1 MEPLPIWI
9 FSKDEELVVVLGDS
23 PQGCPYYDAV
33 LTETLNGVDKLEF
46 SIPGDHPR
54 AEYVVRGC
62 IAVVQ
67 TVEGAFRA
75 FRIKTHTQ
83 GFGEDGIRYRQFYA
97 EDIAVDELNAAPVID
112 RRPNNPLDALIGAL
126 ENSLWEVG
134 QVDSGF
140 PEASTNFY
148 HETAMSCLQKM
159 AETWG
164 GEFRFRIEHDGR
176 RITARYV
183 DFLRQRGEDTGF
195 RVTVGKNMRTL
206 EGEEDITALATA
218 LYGYGRGEE
227 HEETGGFGRR
237 ISFADVEWKKENG
250 DPVDKPLGQEW
261 VGDPEAL
268 AVWGLQGGT
277 VHRFDFVIFEDVE
290 DPEELLRLTWEELQ
304 RRKAPQVNYRVGLI
318 DLEYTEGR
326 SHEATRIGNWGIV
339 IDDDFKPPLE
349 FKARVIERKI
359 PLRNPERTELTL
371 GHIVPTL
378 TDIVNR
384 ADRNSRNAIQIGDP
398 ISLLDSRFQTL
409 TDELHKTPGYVY
421 ITPTDGLMVTD
432 KPKDQNPTSAI
443 QLKGGM
449 LAIANEWN
457 PAKGD
462 FNWRAFGTGD
472 GFTADMLNAG
482 RVRTNLVTVGD
493 DSGSVRISGGNV
505 TIKDG
510 GLEVYSTPDAS
521 DNGVMIRGNKIETNF
536 IRNPDFRNPPSG
548 DHNVDWRLMGTA
560 RYNSSAQRIE
570 IDGEENMGFV
580 NGVVQ
585 EFTAYHQR
593 ATFLA
598 LFRCNV
604 ASGAAPKR
612 VRFVWFFYDENGNR
626 DSNDDIY
633 HVEDL
638 AIWQEWHLLKHTVD
652 FPSYA
657 HRVRVYV
664 QAETNINQSNAF
676 EIHWVKAYYD
686 ELVRQ
691 DQLLEVP
698 RDLYSVHA
706 KPEMLAFR
714 ITVHY
719 FNPNGDSWVGPQRKK
734 VGTMTFDKAFSPG
747 YSRIVVLLTPVGG
760 YSTHYVA
767 RAYSLTA
774 SGFDLWLTVMDG
786 FSIAND
792 SELRINGIAYQV
804 DYSGAIG
811 GSVS

>member
-1 MEPLPIWI
+1 MEPLSIWI
-9 FSKDEELVVVLGDS
+9 FTKDEELAVVLGDS

-33 LTETLNGVDKLEF
+33 LTEALNGVDKLEF

-67 TVEGAFRA
+67 TIEGTFRA

-83 GFGEDGIRYRQFYA
+83 GFSEDGIRYRQFYA

-237 ISFADVEWKKENG
+237 ISFADVEWSVANG

-304 RRKAPQVNYRVGLI
+304 KRKAPQVNYRVGLI

-326 SHEATRIGNWGIV
+326 SHEATRIGNWGLV

-398 ISLLDSRFQTL
+398 ISLLDSVFETL
-409 TDELHKTPGYVY
+409 TDELHRTPGYVY

-432 KPKDQNPTSAI
+432 RLKDQNPTSAI

-449 LAIANEWN
+449 LAIADEWD
-457 PAKGD
+457 PAAND
-462 FNWRAFGTGD
+462 FKWRAFGTGS
-472 GFTADMLNAG
+472 GFTADLITAGTLNASLVQVRSSTSDDEGEKTLSLYDG
-482 RVRTNLVTVGD
+482 RVTSYFDGQQTIEVGGHQIRLWPYSHD
-493 DSGSVRISGGNV
+493 TEGAVPHLGGG
-505 TIKDG
+505 IF
-510 GLEVYSTPDAS
+510 S
-521 DNGVMIRGNKIETNF
+521 
-536 IRNPDFRNPPSG
+536 
-548 DHNVDWRLMGTA
+548 
-560 RYNSSAQRIE
+560 
-570 IDGEENMGFV
+570 
-580 NGVVQ
+580 VVQ
-585 EFTAYHQR
+585 DDR
-593 ATFLA
+593 TFLA
-598 LFRCNV
+598 IGGRDIVGIGLIDPGETQVDPLLRLDRV
-604 ASGAAPKR
+604 AGFTA
-612 VRFVWFFYDENGNR
+612 
-626 DSNDDIY
+626 
-633 HVEDL
+633 L
-638 AIWQEWHLLKHTVD
+638 A
-652 FPSYA
+652 
-657 HRVRVYV
+657 
-664 QAETNINQSNAF
+664 
-676 EIHWVKAYYD
+676 
-686 ELVRQ
+686 
-691 DQLLEVP
+691 
-698 RDLYSVHA
+698 
-706 KPEMLAFR
+706 
-714 ITVHY
+714 
-719 FNPNGDSWVGPQRKK
+719 GPQSESTSDFRFLFIDADRRYALESKGGPGIWMGRGDLSGEQVADVEIYIGDEDRSSE
-734 VGTMTFDKAFSPG
+734 VGVFRLFQSLSDG
-747 YSRIVVLLTPVGG
+747 GWRLLAEVSNKDVYFPLQNTEDGI
-760 YSTHYVA
+760 
-767 RAYSLTA
+767 
-774 SGFDLWLTVMDG
+774 LWLDNEA
-786 FSIAND
+786 SIRRTNTHLQIRARSDNYIT
-792 SELRINGIAYQV
+792 INKNT
-804 DYSGAIG
+804 GAIG
-811 GSVS
+811 FVMGGVQVFTFRPDGTVNTSSSTMSIQQEAAASDEQPREAETSPRRGRRLGKEGAIYTAPELKRRAKSGKETGRNDHLGDPE

>member
-1 MEPLPIWI
+1 MAGWKTDHIWI
-9 FSKDEELVVVLGDS
+9 FTDDDKLVEVLGNAPS
-23 PQGCPYYDAV
+23 SCPFFEAILHESLD
-33 LTETLNGVDKLEF
+33 GIDKLEF

-54 AEYVVRGC
+54 AEKVTTGC
-62 IAVVQ
+62 IAVIPDPD
-67 TVEGAFRA
+67 GGYRA
-75 FRIKTHTQ
+75 FRIQTQWQ
-83 GFGEDGIRYRQFYA
+83 GFGEDGARYRRFYC
-97 EDIAVDELNAAPVID
+97 EDIAIIELSAAPVID
-112 RRPNNPLDALIGAL
+112 RRPSDPLDALTKAL
-126 ENSLWEVG
+126 ENSLWQVG
-134 QVDSGF
+134 RVDSGF
-140 PEASTNFY
+140 PTASTNFY
-148 HETAMSCLQKM
+148 HESALSCIQKM
-159 AETWG
+159 IETWG
-164 GEFRFRIEHDGR
+164 GEVRFRITHDGK
-176 RITARYV
+176 RITGRYV
-183 DFLRQRGEDTGF
+183 DFLLQRG
-195 RVTVGKNMRTL
+195 RYVGKRVMVNKDMRTL
-206 EGEEDITALATA
+206 EAEEDISGIATA

-227 HEETGGFGRR
+227 SGDGYGRR
-237 ISFADVEWKKENG
+237 ISFADVEWSTANG

-277 VHRFDFVIFEDVE
+277 VHRFDFVVFEDEE
-290 DPEELLRLTWEELQ
+290 DPANLLQRTWEELQ
-304 RRKAPQVNYRVGLI
+304 RRKAPRTSYKVGI
-318 DLEYTEGR
+318 VDLEAVDGR
-326 SHEATRIGNWGIV
+326 EHEAVRIGDWVVAIE
-339 IDDDFKPPLE
+339 DDLKLE
-349 FKARVIERKI
+349 FYARIVEIKRYLNE
-359 PLRNPERTELTL
+359 PERTELIIGQERKVLDVDLAKVSRELNRTIKIGDSISFL
-371 GHIVPTL
+371 DSRIKTL
-378 TDIVNR
+378 TD
-384 ADRNSRNAIQIGDP
+384 ALNA
-398 ISLLDSRFQTL
+398 T
-409 TDELHKTPGYVY
+409 EGYVY
-421 ITPTDGLMVTD
+421 ITSTDGITVTN
-432 KPKDQNPTSAI
+432 KPKEENPTSAVRI
-443 QLKGGM
+443 KGGM
-449 LAIANEWN
+449 IAIANSYD
-457 PAKGD
+457 PQVGD
-462 FNWRAFGTGD
+462 FNWRTFGDGD
-472 GFTADMLNAG
+472 GFTADMLTAG

-493 DSGSVRISGGNV
+493 DYGSVRISGGNV
-505 TIKDG
+505 IIKNG

-706 KPEMLAFR
+706 KPEVLAFH

-719 FNPNGDSWVGPQRKK
+719 FNPNGGSWTGPQRKK

-747 YSRIVVLLTPVGG
+747 YSRIAVLLTPVGS

-767 RAYSLTA
+767 RAYSVTA

-792 SELRINGIAYQV
+792 SELQINGIAYRV